1 MVADNNTTPHV
12 AELEALLTQA
22 QATEQRLAQ
31 DVADLQEMLL
41 GAEHELTEARLATA
55 GIFAE
60 LEAMHAGSGEPEV
73 IDDVDMVD
81 DDPDDPAPTEVS
93 NGPVLT
99 PEEEPLQKLDYDVNW
114 VLHRTLESSIRRKFG
129 EKVIEFQVDTD
140 NNVAIV
146 KQPHIVSSSGD
157 TRTYEY
163 NETAIPISNQDVADC
178 LTHILNTRLNIE
190 AHDKDF
196 SMKALFMDGEDMLRQ
211 LAKTK
216 VLKLQK
222 GRVEEIIDARFSI
235 DERVVVTQLEAATP
249 AQEEA
254 S

>member
-12 AELEALLTQA
+12 VELEALLTQA
-22 QATEQRLAQ
+22 YATEQRLAQ

-60 LEAMHAGSGEPEV
+60 LEAMRTGSDES
-73 IDDVDMVD
+73 DSAVDADMTD
-81 DDPDDPAPTEVS
+81 ENPDDPDPTEVS
-93 NGPVLT
+93 NGPVLS
-99 PEEEPLQKLDYDVNW
+99 PEGEPSQKLNYDVNW
-114 VLHRTLESSIRRKFG
+114 VLHRTLESSIRRKYG
-129 EKVIEFQVDTD
+129 QKVIEFQVDTD
-140 NNVAIV
+140 NNLATVR
-146 KQPHIVSSSGD
+146 QPHVVDSSGD
-157 TRTYEY
+157 KPVYEY
-163 NETAIPISNQDVADC
+163 VETVIPISNQDVADC

-190 AHDKDF
+190 AQDKDF
-196 SMKALFMDGEDMLRQ
+196 SMKALFMDGEAMLKQ
-211 LAKTK
+211 LAKAK

-235 DERVVVTQLEAATP
+235 EERVVVTQLESASSE
-249 AQEEA
+249 QEA